1 MTRNHDLAP
10 ETLAAQ
16 ALGFVDPEHKAL
28 VPPVH
33 YATTYERVPGGIG
46 AAGGPG
52 FSYSRNDNPSYTQ
65 VESLLQRLEGGEDAL
80 VMASGMSA
88 VTAPFMAL
96 APGDHVVVQNVLYW
110 GIRRWLLT
118 FATRWGLDVEFVEAE
133 NLDALRAALRPG
145 KTKLVWVET
154 PANPLWGIV
163 DLAAAAE
170 IAHAAGARIAVDST
184 VATPVLTRPLE
195 HGVDL
200 VMHSATKF
208 LNGHS
213 DVLAG
218 ALVTARKDEWW
229 ERIEQVRRDFG
240 TVMGPQEAWLLLRG
254 MRTLHIRV
262 RKACENAMAVAE
274 AMDRHPK
281 VSHVLYPG
289 LPGHPGH
296 EVARRQMQGGFSGIL
311 SIRVAGGEQAAL
323 AAMRRMTVWH
333 SATSLG
339 GTESLAEHR
348 ASTEGPGTPVP
359 ADLIRLAVGIEHA
372 QDLIDDLTQ
381 ALDG

>member
-1 MTRNHDLAP
+1 MTRGKPDLAP

-16 ALGFVDPEHKAL
+16 ALGFVDPENGAL

-33 YATTYERVPGGIG
+33 HATTFQRPPGGIP
-46 AAGGPG
+46 GPG
-52 FSYSRNDNPSYTQ
+52 FSYTRNDNPTYTQ
-65 VESLLQRLEGGEDAL
+65 VEALLARLEGGAAAL

-88 VTAPFMAL
+88 VTAPFLAL
-96 APGDHVVVQNVLYW
+96 APGDHVVVQDVLYW
-110 GIRRWLLT
+110 GVRRWLKE
-118 FATRWGLDVEFVEAE
+118 FATRWGLRVEFVDAAD
-133 NLDALRAALRPG
+133 LDALRAAMRPG
-145 KTKLVWVET
+145 QTRLVWVET

-195 HGVDL
+195 HGADL

-218 ALVTARKDEWW
+218 ALVTASRDAFW
-229 ERIEQVRRDFG
+229 ERIEGVRRDLG
-240 TVMGPQEAWLLLRG
+240 TVIGPQEAWLLLRG
-254 MRTLHIRV
+254 MRTLHLRV
-262 RKACENAMAVAE
+262 RKASENAQAIAE
-274 AMDRHPK
+274 AMARHPK
-281 VSHVLYPG
+281 VVQVLYPG
-289 LPGHPGH
+289 LPDHPGH
-296 EVARRQMQGGFSGIL
+296 AIARRQMQGGFGGML
-311 SIRVAGGEQAAL
+311 SIRVAGGKAAAL
-323 AAMRRMTVWH
+323 AAMGRMGVWH

-348 ASTEGPGTPVP
+348 ASTEGPGTPAP
-359 ADLIRLAVGIEHA
+359 DDLIRLAAGIEHGG
-372 QDLIDDLTQ
+372 DLIDDLAQ
-381 ALDG
+381 ALEG

>member
-1 MTRNHDLAP
+1 MTRNNDLAP

-16 ALGFVDPEHKAL
+16 ALGFVDPENGAL

-33 YATTYERVPGGIG
+33 HATTFERPPGGI
-46 AAGGPG
+46 GGPG

-96 APGDHVVVQNVLYW
+96 APGDHVVVQNVMYW

-133 NLDALRAALRPG
+133 DLDALRAAMRPG
-145 KTKLVWVET
+145 KTKLVWIET

-163 DLAAAAE
+163 DLVAAAE

-184 VATPVLTRPLE
+184 VSTPVLTRPLE

-218 ALVTARKDEWW
+218 ALVTARKDDFW
-229 ERIEQVRRDFG
+229 ERIEQVRRDMG

-262 RKACENAMAVAE
+262 RKACENAQAIAE
-274 AMDRHPK
+274 AMERNPK
-281 VSHVLYPG
+281 VGHVLYPG

-296 EVARRQMQGGFSGIL
+296 AVAKRQMVGGFSGIL
-311 SIRVAGGEQAAL
+311 SIRVAGGREAAL

-359 ADLIRLAVGIEHA
+359 DDLIRLAVGIEYA

>member
-16 ALGFVDPEHKAL
+16 AMGFVDPENKAL

-33 YATTYERVPGGIG
+33 HATTFERIPGGIG

-65 VESLLQRLEGGEDAL
+65 VEGLMARLEGGVDAL
-80 VMASGMSA
+80 VMSSGMSA
-88 VTAPFMAL
+88 VTAPFLAL
-96 APGDHVVVQNVLYW
+96 APGDHVVVQNVMYW
-110 GIRRWLLT
+110 GVRRWLKE
-118 FATRWGLDVEFVEAE
+118 FATRWGLDVQFVNAE
-133 NLDALRAALRPG
+133 DLDELRAAMRPG

-170 IAHAAGARIAVDST
+170 IAHAAGAKLAVDST

-195 HGVDL
+195 HGADL

-229 ERIEQVRRDFG
+229 ERIEQVRRDLG

-262 RKACENAMAVAE
+262 RKACENAQAIAE
-274 AMDRHPK
+274 AMARHPK

-296 EVARRQMQGGFSGIL
+296 EVAKRQMTGGFSGIL
-311 SIRVAGGEQAAL
+311 SIRVRGGEAAAL
-323 AAMRRMTVWH
+323 AAMRRMTVFH

-359 ADLIRLAVGIEHA
+359 DDLIRLAVGIEA
-372 QDLIDDLTQ
+372 EGDLIDDLTQ